1 MSQTANQPPVPYG
14 HATMTTDAF
23 DFLSKEWPSIRF
35 GENYD
40 RVEYLN
46 SPHGLI
52 VLAHQ
57 NTEDAQ
63 VDGIHPSN
71 LSDSILNARNIVE
84 PLKDSDGALF
94 SSALGKFSAHWM
106 TRRSQGALILS
117 AFGRMIDGD
126 DPEAVMLVSSEAM
139 TLEIFNAPV
148 GPIVALFDS
157 FSNDVHVIWPGLSGD
172 VGFIQ
177 EGQTKSCGPEF
188 VSMTPEDEAS
198 IRGA

>member
-1 MSQTANQPPVPYG
+1 MSETANQPPVPYG
-14 HATMTTDAF
+14 HATMTPDSFHHLA
-23 DFLSKEWPSIRF
+23 KEWPSIRF

-57 NTEDAQ
+57 NTDDAQ

-71 LSDSILNARNIVE
+71 LSGSIRNARNIIE
-84 PLKDSDGALF
+84 PLKDSDGAIF
-94 SSALGKFSAHWM
+94 SSVSGEFNAHWM

-117 AFGRMIDGD
+117 AFGRMIDGG
-126 DPEAVMLVSSEAM
+126 DPEVVMLALSEAM
-139 TLEIFNAPV
+139 ALEIFNAPV
-148 GPIVALFDS
+148 GPVIALFDS
-157 FSNDVHVIWPGLSGD
+157 FTDEVHVIWPGISGD
-172 VGFIQ
+172 VTFLQ

-188 VSMTPEDEAS
+188 VNMTPEDGAS
-198 IRGA
+198 IRDV